1 MRSLTNACGV
11 SLLRRKHK
19 TLLIIDG
26 IINLVLG
33 ILLLSFPWG
42 TAAYLGV
49 PQATHSF
56 YPTILG
62 GVIFGIG
69 VALLIEV
76 WGAGHAITGL
86 GMAGAIVINF
96 CGAGVLT
103 YWLVTSPLGLPTRGY
118 YILWIIAICV
128 FGIGAVELLTGLGG
142 YDRAERQ

>member
-1 MRSLTNACGV
+1 M
-11 SLLRRKHK
+11 RRKHK

-26 IINLVLG
+26 VINLVLG
-33 ILLLSFPWG
+33 GLLLSFPWG

-49 PQATHSF
+49 PQAAHSF

-76 WGAGHAITGL
+76 WGVEYVIPGL
-86 GMAGAIVINF
+86 GLAGAIVINF

-103 YWLVTSPLGLPTRGY
+103 FWLITRSLDIPTRGY
-118 YILWIIAICV
+118 YVLWIIAICV
-128 FGIGAVELLTGLGG
+128 FGIGAVELLTGSGR
-142 YDRAERQ
+142 YARDEHQK